1 MLFKLNLLLIT
12 FHSPTNRSYKEIHR
26 KRQFWNMQRVY
37 LCFIEKRATSLTN
50 TIELQLFHLFAYH
63 TVVLELECSTNQI
76 LQIIPQSLNNILIQI
91 FLLEIC
97 KRLLMISSLDHNY
110 LSLFSFPLK
119 GFIQAICLFS
129 YQFLESISFFF
140 LLNQKSTYLTRERM
154 SCLSQGDEI

>member
-1 MLFKLNLLLIT
+1 
-12 FHSPTNRSYKEIHR
+12 
-26 KRQFWNMQRVY
+26 MQRVY
-37 LCFIEKRATSLTN
+37 LCFIEKRTTSLTN